1 MSSNLFIVLT
11 LFPYCRTLMAMTGD
25 VFISHQFIPYSH
37 RDAFELVYQFGYPK
51 LTKEPLRRLSQSHYP
66 QVGPIRGHPA
76 IHSRT
81 CPSKSISFKYR
92 YKKFQCT
99 IKIWVSSQDEQV
111 INTSSVQ
118 QSEVGVRLARIHPLD
133 FFSWHRCTR
142 DKLFESNS
150 TLAISLGRGGCFG

>member
-1 MSSNLFIVLT
+1 MSSNLFIALT
-11 LFPYCRTLMAMTGD
+11 LFLYRRTLMAMTGD

-51 LTKEPLRRLSQSHYP
+51 LTKESLRRLSQSHYP

-76 IHSRT
+76 IRSRT

-92 YKKFQCT
+92 YKTFQCT
-99 IKIWVSSQDEQV
+99 IKIWVSSQDDQV
-111 INTSSVQ
+111 INTSSVR
-118 QSEVGVRLARIHPLD
+118 QSEVGVCLARIYPLD

-142 DKLFESNS
+142 ERLFESNS